1 MEIINIISIV
11 VGPLFA
17 VLITLWW
24 QERKE
29 KRDKKINLF
38 TLLLAYRKSYPV
50 SPEWA
55 RGLNLIDVVFQE
67 HPKVLELWHQYYDM
81 LTVQHPDQTQQA
93 AQTYKYLEL
102 MSEMARELGYAKLQ
116 QTEIDKFYMPQVHAD
131 DANLNAA
138 VRLEF
143 LRVLQGSARF
153 VVDPKPPEQ
162 KKV

>member
-1 MEIINIISIV
+1 MEIINIIAIV

-38 TLLLAYRKSYPV
+38 TMLLAYRKSYPV

-55 RGLNLIDVVFQE
+55 RGLNVIDVVFQD
-67 HPKVLELWHQYYDM
+67 HPRVLELWHQYYDM
-81 LTVQHPDQTQQA
+81 LMVQHPDEGQKT
-93 AQTYKYLEL
+93 AQNHKYLEL
-102 MSEMARELGYAKLQ
+102 MSEIAKDLGFAKLQ
-116 QTEIDKFYMPQVHAD
+116 QTEIDKFYIPQAHAD

-153 VVDPKPPEQ
+153 VVDPKPPEH
-162 KKV
+162 K